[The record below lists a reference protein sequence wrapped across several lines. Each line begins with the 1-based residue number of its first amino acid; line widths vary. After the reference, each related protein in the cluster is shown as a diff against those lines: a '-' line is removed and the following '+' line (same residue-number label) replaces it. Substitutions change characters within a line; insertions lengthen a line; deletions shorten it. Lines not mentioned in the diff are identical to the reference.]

1 MFISD
6 QELET
11 LTGYKRGAEQCKWLT
26 SNGWVFAVDAHGK
39 PRVAVDYCRYR
50 MGAAKEEPRRLKL
63 NFGGV

>member
-6 QELET
+6 AELET

-26 SNGWVFAVDAHGK
+26 SNGWVFAVDAHGR

-50 MGAAKEEPRRLKL
+50 MGAAKE
-63 NFGGV
+63 